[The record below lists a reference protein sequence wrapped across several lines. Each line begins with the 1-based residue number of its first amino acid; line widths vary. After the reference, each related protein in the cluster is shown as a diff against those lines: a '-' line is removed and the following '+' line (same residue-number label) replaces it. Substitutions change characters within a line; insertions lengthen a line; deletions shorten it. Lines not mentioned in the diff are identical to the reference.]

1 MLFFLYDLRNLFI
14 KPFFHYGETL
24 VCFKK
29 HKDNYLYKNF
39 TIGKIYYSENR
50 DYISY
55 YIKDDNG
62 KLQEISKN
70 LVTLIKIIK

>member
-1 MLFFLYDLRNLFI
+1 MFFLYKLRNIFI
-14 KPFFHYGETL
+14 SPFFHKGETL

-29 HKDNYLYKNF
+29 HKDNCLYKNF
-39 TIGKIYYSENR
+39 TIGKIYYSEYR

-62 KLQEISKN
+62 TLQEISKN
-70 LVTLIKIIK
+70 LVTLIKKIK